1 MAWDR
6 FQSAVRVFFRN
17 HFHYWVTRS
26 QTFLQAKS
34 CAEEKR
40 NLELEND
47 LPILNTA
54 FHLLVYCQL
63 PAVCCQLIFVKCQS
77 YYPRRMSEGLVRIL
91 DPDGKVLKGQKVP
104 SVNRKDRLRL
114 YRVMPLN
121 RRVDERM
128 VLLQRQGRIGF
139 YVGSRGEEA
148 AIIGSAFAL
157 KPKDWIIPCYRE
169 LGAALL
175 RGYPLFDLCCQLFGN
190 AQDAIKGRQMPNHY
204 ASWKLRFG
212 SISSPVGN
220 QIPHATGIGLAARL
234 TGSKD
239 VALVYFGDGAT
250 SEGDF
255 HVALNF
261 AGVYKTST
269 IFLCRNNQWAISVPR
284 KFQTASASLAEKA
297 AAYNIEGVEV
307 GENDILAVYAVT
319 LEAADRARRGEGA
332 TLIEAVTYRQGA
344 HSTPDDPRVYRD
356 EKEVQEWIKKD
367 PISRFKSYLINDGAW
382 SEAKDAR
389 LDEEIKDEIEVA
401 IKKAEPIGPPS
412 IDTMFEDVLD
422 RVPWHL
428 EEQREELRAA
438 REYESVQQEQ

>member
-1 MAWDR
+1 
-6 FQSAVRVFFRN
+6 
-17 HFHYWVTRS
+17 
-26 QTFLQAKS
+26 
-34 CAEEKR
+34 
-40 NLELEND
+40 
-47 LPILNTA
+47 
-54 FHLLVYCQL
+54 
-63 PAVCCQLIFVKCQS
+63 
-77 YYPRRMSEGLVRIL
+77 MSEGLVGIL
-91 DPDGKVLKGQKVP
+91 DPDGKLLKGQKVP
-104 SVNRKDRLRL
+104 SVNRKDLLRL
-114 YRVMPLN
+114 YRVMLLN

-128 VLLQRQGRIGF
+128 ITLQRQGRIGF
-139 YVGSRGEEA
+139 YVGSMGEEA

-175 RGYPLFDLCCQLFGN
+175 RGFPLFDLCCQLFGN
-190 AQDAIKGRQMPNHY
+190 EQDAIKGRQMPNHY

-269 IFLCRNNQWAISVPR
+269 IFFCRNNQWAISVPR
-284 KFQTASASLAEKA
+284 QFQTASRTLAEKA

-307 GENDILAVYAVT
+307 DGNDILAVYSVTREAV
-319 LEAADRARRGEGA
+319 DRARRGEGA
-332 TLIEAVTYRQGA
+332 TLIEAVTYRQGG
-344 HSTPDDPRVYRD
+344 HSTSDDPRVYRD
-356 EKEVQEWIKKD
+356 EKEVQDWIKKD
-367 PISRFKSYLINDGAW
+367 PIPRFKSYLINDGAW
-382 SEAKDAR
+382 SETKDAS
-389 LDEEIKDEIEVA
+389 LEEQIKDEIEVA
-401 IKKAEPIGPPS
+401 LKKAEKIGPPC

-422 RVPWHL
+422 TVPWHL
-428 EEQREELRAA
+428 EEQREELRASQDRDSA
-438 REYESVQQEQ
+438 QQDRQPE